1 MTISIQA
8 PVGHR
13 GKNRVDDVR
22 KVQLLLQTHS
32 MPVGA
37 ADGVCGPRTV
47 GAISTFQAAFLRHPD
62 GLVAPQGLTLQRLNL
77 ISHKPTTT
85 QAPAPQ
91 LASPAVIQKLAPAQS
106 VASLTKLVPRQSLG
120 PLNVG
125 LHAVSNKIMLAR
137 LGAPRDK
144 YSADCQ
150 PITNVKLK
158 AQIKTASV
166 GPFRVTG
173 WAPAVDSL
181 TGVMGHIK
189 TKYPAIYTVLGSA
202 GMLCC
207 RFVRGSTTSISNH
220 SWGTAIDLTINGVL
234 DKRGNGQVQ
243 YGLALIAPIFNQHG
257 WYWGAGFATEDGM
270 HFEISQDLLM
280 HLTKGQK

>member
-1 MTISIQA
+1 MRTI
-8 PVGHR
+8 
-13 GKNRVDDVR
+13 
-22 KVQLLLQTHS
+22 QLALQTQT

-37 ADGVCGPRTV
+37 VDGVCG
-47 GAISTFQAAFLRHPD
+47 
-62 GLVAPQGLTLQRLNL
+62 
-77 ISHKPTTT
+77 
-85 QAPAPQ
+85 
-91 LASPAVIQKLAPAQS
+91 
-106 VASLTKLVPRQSLG
+106 
-120 PLNVG
+120 
-125 LHAVSNKIMLAR
+125 
-137 LGAPRDK
+137 
-144 YSADCQ
+144 
-150 PITNVKLK
+150 
-158 AQIKTASV
+158 
-166 GPFRVTG
+166 
-173 WAPAVDSL
+173 
-181 TGVMGHIK
+181 
-189 TKYPAIYTVLGSA
+189 LGSA